1 VCAMRRQL
9 FALSKEIDM
18 SAFRAALRASFAAVL
33 SAAQKIRN
41 EISGQAYF
49 GREQTLASIQKRC

>member
-1 VCAMRRQL
+1 MPDVCAMSRQL

-18 SAFRAALRASFAAVL
+18 SALRAALRASLAAVL

-41 EISGQAYF
+41 EISGQAL
-49 GREQTLASIQKRC
+49 TIHPL